1 MQKNSIN
8 NEPPAFGN
16 VLLSAGASELL
27 NKLVLDL
34 KSKLPP
40 EERVYN
46 KKDNASLIYNLFKG
60 NYEFSYKQYK
70 EVYDA
75 LCACCQLVENKY
87 STIMKE
93 INEVFDKLKNSE
105 ITIDEAQKQ
114 VLDLFAVMGCCDCIN
129 AEINFIPPPPK
140 IIAKGKIIWDNN

>member
-1 MQKNSIN
+1 MTPNKKPKVSTDQKTT
-8 NEPPAFGN
+8 PFGN

-40 EERVYN
+40 EERIYN
-46 KKDNASLIYNLFKG
+46 KKDNASLIYNLFRG

-75 LCACCQLVENKY
+75 LCAC
-87 STIMKE
+87 T
-93 INEVFDKLKNSE
+93 
-105 ITIDEAQKQ
+105 
-114 VLDLFAVMGCCDCIN
+114 
-129 AEINFIPPPPK
+129 
-140 IIAKGKIIWDNN
+140 

>member
-1 MQKNSIN
+1 MNSN
-8 NEPPAFGN
+8 LTTKVSTKQEATPFGN
-16 VLLSAGASELL
+16 VLLPAGASELL

-46 KKDNASLIYNLFKG
+46 KKDNASLIYNLFRG

-75 LCACCQLVENKY
+75 LCAC
-87 STIMKE
+87 T
-93 INEVFDKLKNSE
+93 
-105 ITIDEAQKQ
+105 
-114 VLDLFAVMGCCDCIN
+114 
-129 AEINFIPPPPK
+129 
-140 IIAKGKIIWDNN
+140 